1 MEFCPKCGAII
12 EVAENKA
19 SCTSCSYKLKKKPRI
34 EASEKVQKHETVA
47 VINEEEDNTY
57 PTVEIKCPK
66 KMYRPIK
73 EFMEKKSRGEAKES
87 DISLPSLICFCVFCE
102 PLSHLSLYNLLDLLG

>member
-66 KMYRPIK
+66 CSN
-73 EFMEKKSRGEAKES
+73 KKAFFWTQQTRAADES
-87 DISLPSLICFCVFCE
+87 ETKFYKCADSKCHHTWRV
-102 PLSHLSLYNLLDLLG
+102 YT